1 MGKVRWTGWTVALA
15 TLLVAASV
23 QSARAD
29 VASDLPAAQVIYPRI
44 VVNSGTNVN
53 TLVRLTNT
61 SPYPVNLHC
70 FYVNANG
77 HCSLNNRV
85 CGGTSGYTCGTSDGS
100 CLPGWM
106 ETDFRINLT
115 SYQPLEW
122 SAEDGLSSVPIS
134 YGVCLNNP
142 MFRCGSNAECDYFGV
157 GGFCSAALAGTNA
170 GTRIPPVSE
179 DPYNGSLR
187 CFAIN
192 PATGNPVVRNDL
204 KGEAVVITASSFPTV
219 VEDMS
224 SYNAIGIRAN
234 GEFGADMGD
243 GPTYTMGP
251 GDSGDYAACPTV
263 AILNHFFQ
271 DSPDPVMDTTW
282 KIGTRIT
289 IVPCSDDYLHQVGG
303 SAVMQYLVFNEYEQR
318 FSTSRTVNCY
328 QEIELCNID
337 TPTCA
342 RSIFNYAVAGT
353 YVGQTRINAIPLGNP
368 PNLASRMLVLA
379 TEHHDNTTPPT
390 TPPSRSAAFNVHF
403 AGTSDT
409 ADTLTIP

>member
-15 TLLVAASV
+15 TLLVAAGV

-29 VASDLPAAQVIYPRI
+29 VASDLPAAQLVYPRI
-44 VVNSGTNVN
+44 VVNSAIPAGYGTD
-53 TLVRLTNT
+53 TLIRLTNT
-61 SPYPVNLHC
+61 SPIPVNLKC

-77 HCSLNNRV
+77 HCSKNNKV
-85 CGGTSGYTCGTSDGS
+85 CGGTSGYTCTTDDGS
-100 CLPGWM
+100 CTPGWM
-106 ETDFRINLT
+106 ETDFHINLT

-122 SAEDGLSSVPIS
+122 SASEGLSSGPIP

-142 MFRCGSNAECDYFGV
+142 LFTCGTNAECDYYGI

-187 CFAIN
+187 CFAVS
-192 PATGNPVVRNDL
+192 PETGNPVVRNDL
-204 KGEAVVITASSFPTV
+204 KGEAVVLAGNLVASP
-219 VEDMS
+219 DMN
-224 SYNAIGIRAN
+224 SYNAIGIQAK
-234 GEFGADMGD
+234 GSFGADLGD
-243 GPTYTMGP
+243 GPTYRMGP
-251 GDSGDYAACPTV
+251 GDGGEYNACPTV

-271 DSPDPVMDTTW
+271 DAPDTLPAPGVVA
-282 KIGTRIT
+282 TRIT

-303 SAVMQYLVFNEYEQR
+303 SAVMQYLVFNEFEQR

-337 TPTCA
+337 TPTCS
-342 RSIFNYAVAGT
+342 RSIFNINVAGT
-353 YVGQTRINAIPLGNP
+353 VVGQTRINAIPLTNA
-368 PNLASRMLVLA
+368 PNLPSRMLVLA
-379 TEHHDNTTPPT
+379 TEKHTNSYGPHT
-390 TPPSRSAAFNVHF
+390 AAFNVHF